1 MQSMSKMQA
10 RSVNIVE
17 DGNSPAIEWQSGK
30 HDLLDARQLW
40 HNCPSAQARR
50 RRMDHP
56 SLEPADDLRIVS
68 VTPIG
73 LYAINIA
80 FSDGHAR
87 GIYPWPLLRQ
97 FAAKPKLEDFLIN

>member
-1 MQSMSKMQA
+1 MQA
-10 RSVNIVE
+10 RSVNIAD
-17 DGNSPAIEWQSGK
+17 DGRSLDIEWQSG
-30 HDLLDARQLW
+30 DRDFLDTRRLW
-40 HNCPSAQARR
+40 RDCPSAHARR

-56 SLEPADDLRIVS
+56 DLEPDRNLRIVS

-97 FAAKPKLEDFLIN
+97 FAAKPTVADFLIS

>member
-1 MQSMSKMQA
+1 MQA
-10 RSVNIVE
+10 RSVNIAD
-17 DGNSPAIEWQSGK
+17 DGRSLDIEWQSG
-30 HDLLDARQLW
+30 DRDFLDARRLW
-40 HNCPSAQARR
+40 RECPSAHARR

-56 SLEPADDLRIVS
+56 DLEPDHNLRIVS

-97 FAAKPKLEDFLIN
+97 LAAKPTVADFLIS

>member
-1 MQSMSKMQA
+1 MQA
-10 RSVNIVE
+10 RSVNIAD
-17 DGNSPAIEWQSGK
+17 DGRSLDIEWQSG
-30 HDLLDARQLW
+30 DRDFLDARRLW
-40 HNCPSAQARR
+40 HDCPSAHARR

-56 SLEPADDLRIVS
+56 DLKPDRNLRIVS

-97 FAAKPKLEDFLIN
+97 FAATPTAADFLIS

>member
-1 MQSMSKMQA
+1 MQA
-10 RSVNIVE
+10 RSVNIAD
-17 DGNSPAIEWQSGK
+17 DGTSLDIEWQSG
-30 HDLLDARQLW
+30 DRDYLDARKLW
-40 HNCPSAQARR
+40 RDCPSAHARR

-56 SLEPADDLRIVS
+56 HLEPDSNLRIVS
-68 VTPIG
+68 VAPIG

-97 FAAKPKLEDFLIN
+97 FATKPTVADFLID